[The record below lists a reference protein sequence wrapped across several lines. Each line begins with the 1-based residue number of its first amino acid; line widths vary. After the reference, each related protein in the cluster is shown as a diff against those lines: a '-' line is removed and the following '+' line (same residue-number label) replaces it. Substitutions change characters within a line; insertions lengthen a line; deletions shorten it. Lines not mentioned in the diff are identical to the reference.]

1 MPQLANGFFALELY
15 LKSLIKVEQN
25 QLRKLRHSIS
35 KMYYLLNSSQ
45 QKIIKDRVE
54 TVLIGND
61 ENRFEKCLKEI
72 DNSFEFWRYIYE
84 KDNLGFGL
92 NYSLKVLQEFLGS
105 VRYLVRN

>member
-25 QLRKLRHSIS
+25 QLRKLKHSIS
-35 KMYYLLNSSQ
+35 KMYHLLNPFQ
-45 QKIIKDRVE
+45 QKIIKNRVE
-54 TVLIGND
+54 AILIDKD

-84 KDNLGFGL
+84 KDDLGFGL

-105 VRYLVRN
+105 VRYLVTN